1 MAQINADDAGAIH
14 TIRLAAVRVDASIR
28 SELMI

>member
-14 TIRLAAVRVDASIR
+14 TIRIADFWQCLNLDI
-28 SELMI
+28 LFI